1 MFTGLVEATGRV
13 RSLEPLGEQARL
25 SLEIPFASELEMG
38 ESVAVNGCCLT
49 VAGLDPAGASF
60 DLLGQTLAVTSLGDL
75 AAGNIVNLERA
86 LRAGDRFGGHFV
98 QGHVDAT
105 GRVLALEERG
115 QDHVLD
121 VSLPPEIARLC
132 IDKGSL
138 CVDGIS
144 LTIAEL
150 LPDRARFW
158 ITPHTFAVT
167 HLPGLKTGA
176 RVNLEADLLAKHVA
190 KLMDGFNAARGA

>member
-1 MFTGLVEATGRV
+1 MFTGLVEAIGRV
-13 RSLEPLGEQARL
+13 RSLERLGEQARL
-25 SLEIPFASELEMG
+25 SLAIPFAAELAMG

-49 VAGLDPAGASF
+49 VAELDPSGASF

-75 AAGNIVNLERA
+75 AAGSVVNLERA

-121 VSLPPEIARLC
+121 VSLPPAIARLC

-150 LPDRARFW
+150 TPERARFW
-158 ITPHTFAVT
+158 ITPHTFTAT
-167 HLPGLKTGA
+167 HLAGLKTGA
-176 RVNLEADLLAKHVA
+176 RVNLEADMLAKHVA
-190 KLMDGFNAARGA
+190 RLMDGFSAVRGA